1 MADTRHPRWRYQVRS
16 VGRHGPGARSAM
28 PRPPIGPYQ
37 PAPPLRP
44 GNGQDNLV
52 DSGLRGLEMLMSL
65 STEKVATNSPTPGGT
80 GQVAV
85 PRPGRIRSGR
95 LTLAAILIAQAA
107 LSLHL
112 VWSNTA
118 YTDEALYLWAG
129 HLEWTH
135 WLHGIRLPFFPTYFS
150 GAPVIYPP
158 LGALADSIGGLAGA
172 RMLSLCF
179 MLGATTLLWSTTS
192 RLYGRE
198 AAFFASALWAFLGP
212 TLMLGAFATFDA
224 MSLFL
229 VTLAVWCATAH
240 HTRDEA
246 TGWMV
251 AGAVALALANAAKY
265 ASTIFDPAVILLAM
279 LAVWP
284 HAGGKAALRRGVLLT
299 TCVFGILYLAIRFSG
314 PYYKTGISDTTLT
327 RTSGTDSASTVLSH
341 AGVWV
346 GPVFALA
353 CVGVALSVIRRVDR
367 HCALLLAVLA
377 CTALLAPL
385 AQARIHTL
393 TSLDKHA
400 DFGAWFAAIA
410 AGYAIDK
417 AAVKLRPVAVRAAA
431 MAAAGA
437 AITAIAI
444 AGFAQA
450 QDLIASWPSASGFV
464 NALRPIVTRTQGP
477 ILVEVSPLGEYYLRS
492 GSQWKRW
499 SNTYGI
505 QLMSG
510 ATAGYSPHQVNT
522 AGIPAAYAKFIS
534 RGYFSI
540 IVLNSGATPTLDHD
554 IEVDLAR
561 TPAYHIIGWF
571 SYGGTVYPVWAH
583 KDTR

>member
-172 RMLSLCF
+172 RTLSLCF

-279 LAVWP
+279 LAC
-284 HAGGKAALRRGVLLT
+284 GLMRAAKLRSVEGCYYDVRIWHPVSCNPVL
-299 TCVFGILYLAIRFSG
+299 R
-314 PYYKTGISDTTLT
+314 
-327 RTSGTDSASTVLSH
+327 TVLQDWHQRYYADH
-341 AGVWV
+341 A
-346 GPVFALA
+346 PAEPT
-353 CVGVALSVIRRVDR
+353 RRVR
-367 HCALLLAVLA
+367 YYRTPECGLAGIRA
-377 CTALLAPL
+377 CLCRRCLE
-385 AQARIHTL
+385 R
-393 TSLDKHA
+393 
-400 DFGAWFAAIA
+400 
-410 AGYAIDK
+410 Y
-417 AAVKLRPVAVRAAA
+417 
-431 MAAAGA
+431 
-437 AITAIAI
+437 
-444 AGFAQA
+444 
-450 QDLIASWPSASGFV
+450 SASG
-464 NALRPIVTRTQGP
+464 RTA
-477 ILVEVSPLGEYYLRS
+477 RS
-492 GSQWKRW
+492 SCC
-499 SNTYGI
+499 
-505 QLMSG
+505 
-510 ATAGYSPHQVNT
+510 P
-522 AGIPAAYAKFIS
+522 
-534 RGYFSI
+534 
-540 IVLNSGATPTLDHD
+540 
-554 IEVDLAR
+554 
-561 TPAYHIIGWF
+561 
-571 SYGGTVYPVWAH
+571 
-583 KDTR
+583 